1 MITMAPAS
9 PTADLRDRLAIPGS
23 RLDDLNAFLLDPD
36 ARIVNDLL
44 AVVARHGTPD
54 EINRKARE
62 AGALPALLDRVR
74 ETRPDYL
81 RDLEWLEEQR
91 ERGVFVSVA
100 DFRRGVLGDRADT
113 MTFRD
118 DMAVTLE
125 VSSLQYFPWVI
136 AAARRAMADRSLMP
150 GRWIRVRKMREQE
163 ADGDLAAV
171 AAAMKIIGASV
182 VETLDTKGTDGSN
195 VHLDGPATITGYFG
209 GVGQPNDHPLLWVDE
224 YLRYYT
230 TYGVRQVLNLNPGT
244 VLAGYLLHRLGV
256 DIEFKISVFMGND
269 NPFAGLWTLLGAKLF
284 AREDGTTPLVGFN
297 WSNSVDNETLEI
309 AAQIRRA
316 LGFEDTVRFEHHI
329 TETQKS
335 IVRQPYDRREELIE
349 LADHVPNISA
359 KHEGGDPAVDAAH
372 PHPSDILDYFRDK
385 TEVIASGDWDALA
398 DDFTDK
404 IDATNHTA
412 RALTEHGLS
421 FVARPA
427 PAPLSTRRG
436 SAPWVPGFAAGP
448 AGLRPERR
456 AQQVRHA
463 RHPGHDPLV
472 GHAGEVDPRV
482 VRLLDRRVERGAR
495 DVRDP
500 GLGQQLV
507 PHEGRRVE
515 PVRERQPGEQPA
527 VGTGPGDAGGERLL
541 DDAEHEVALAPVGG
555 TDPPDVLVEVVTI
568 QVGGGGG
575 HVQGAALG
583 VRRELEEPEPGDD
596 LAARDRPPEPHPGRQ
611 RLREAPEVDDPPL
624 GVEALERR

>member
-1 MITMAPAS
+1 MITMAPTS
-9 PTADLRDRLAIPGS
+9 PTMDLRNRLAIPDS

-44 AVVARHGTPD
+44 AVVARYGTPD
-54 EINRKARE
+54 EINRKAEE
-62 AGALPALLDRVR
+62 AGSLPALLDRVR

-81 RDLEWLEEQR
+81 GDLEWLEEQR

-136 AAARRAMADRSLMP
+136 AAARRAMADQTLMP
-150 GRWIRVRKMREQE
+150 GRWIRVRKMKEQE

-309 AAQIRRA
+309 AAQIRQA
-316 LGFEDTVRFEHHI
+316 LGFEQTVRFEHHI

-385 TEVIASGDWDALA
+385 SEVIASGDWDALA

-421 FVARPA
+421 FVA
-427 PAPLSTRRG
+427 
-436 SAPWVPGFAAGP
+436 
-448 AGLRPERR
+448 
-456 AQQVRHA
+456 AQHL
-463 RHPGHDPLV
+463 HH
-472 GHAGEVDPRV
+472 
-482 VRLLDRRVERGAR
+482 
-495 DVRDP
+495 
-500 GLGQQLV
+500 
-507 PHEGRRVE
+507 
-515 PVRERQPGEQPA
+515 
-527 VGTGPGDAGGERLL
+527 
-541 DDAEHEVALAPVGG
+541 
-555 TDPPDVLVEVVTI
+555 
-568 QVGGGGG
+568 
-575 HVQGAALG
+575 
-583 VRRELEEPEPGDD
+583 
-596 LAARDRPPEPHPGRQ
+596 
-611 RLREAPEVDDPPL
+611 
-624 GVEALERR
+624 

>member
-1 MITMAPAS
+1 MTTTAPTS
-9 PTADLRDRLAIPGS
+9 PTMDLRDRLAIPGS

-44 AVVARHGTPD
+44 AVVARYGTPD
-54 EINRKARE
+54 EINRKAQE
-62 AGALPALLDRVR
+62 AGSLPALLDRVR

-81 RDLEWLEEQR
+81 GDLEWLEEQR

-136 AAARRAMADRSLMP
+136 AAARRAMADQTLMP
-150 GRWIRVRKMREQE
+150 GRWIRVRKMKEQE

-316 LGFEDTVRFEHHI
+316 LGFEQTVRFEHHI

-359 KHEGGDPAVDAAH
+359 KHEGGDPAVEAAH

-385 TEVIASGDWDALA
+385 SEVIASGDWDALA

-404 IDATNHTA
+404 MDATNHTA

-421 FVARPA
+421 FVA
-427 PAPLSTRRG
+427 
-436 SAPWVPGFAAGP
+436 
-448 AGLRPERR
+448 
-456 AQQVRHA
+456 AQHLHR
-463 RHPGHDPLV
+463 
-472 GHAGEVDPRV
+472 
-482 VRLLDRRVERGAR
+482 
-495 DVRDP
+495 
-500 GLGQQLV
+500 
-507 PHEGRRVE
+507 
-515 PVRERQPGEQPA
+515 
-527 VGTGPGDAGGERLL
+527 
-541 DDAEHEVALAPVGG
+541 
-555 TDPPDVLVEVVTI
+555 
-568 QVGGGGG
+568 
-575 HVQGAALG
+575 
-583 VRRELEEPEPGDD
+583 
-596 LAARDRPPEPHPGRQ
+596 
-611 RLREAPEVDDPPL
+611 
-624 GVEALERR
+624 